1 MESIL
6 NLRQQ
11 TIEKLKQY
19 HLDSVMF
26 YLAFITYVVGHFLSG
41 TMYIYVFNDKFLY
54 NVWLIACFLA
64 LVKICLFN
72 TYRSWKD
79 TGLVV
84 GIGLIIWVS
93 CLNTNSW
100 DMIYYYVMII
110 AAQDMKF
117 ENIVKVS
124 LVTLVIMLVFT
135 FISAK
140 LGIIVGM
147 TNMRDGSTDLRY
159 ALGTVYPTDLAARLF
174 YIELFYVVLRKF
186 KLTLPEYVIWM
197 TVIAF
202 GYIVTNTRLDA
213 ILMVMIL
220 LTVLL
225 KKQVISFLKK
235 LKITGISVISAT
247 MILLIIGVTYLYK
260 PHNFLLDKI
269 DHLLSGRLRVG
280 HIAFER
286 FNVSFFGQV
295 VPQNGNGGLHKYAYE
310 YFYIDCSYIRVL
322 MMNGLVVFLILMLA
336 LFWMIRYFWN
346 VKAYTLLLAL
356 LFVLVSSVID
366 QHLLEISYDCI
377 FLTLFSNITYLKNRW
392 E

>member
-1 MESIL
+1 
-6 NLRQQ
+6 
-11 TIEKLKQY
+11 
-19 HLDSVMF
+19 
-26 YLAFITYVVGHFLSG
+26 
-41 TMYIYVFNDKFLY
+41 MYIYVIDTSLLY
-54 NVWLIACFLA
+54 GIWLSACFVA
-64 LVKICLFN
+64 LIKVGLFN
-72 TYRSWKD
+72 IYHSWKD
-79 TGLVV
+79 MGLVV

-117 ENIVKVS
+117 KNIVKIF
-124 LVTLVIMLVFT
+124 LVTLVVMLIFT

-174 YIELFYVVLRKF
+174 YIELFYIVLRKF

-225 KKQVISFLKK
+225 KKQVINFLEK
-235 LKITGISVISAT
+235 LKFTGISVISAA
-247 MILLIIGVTYLYK
+247 IISFIIGITYLYK

-269 DHLLSGRLRVG
+269 DHLLSGRLRFG

-286 FNVSFFGQV
+286 FNVPFFGQV
-295 VPQNGNGGLHKYAYE
+295 VPQVGNGGLHKHTYE

-322 MMNGLVVFLILMLA
+322 MMNGLFSFLILMIV
-336 LFWMIRYFWN
+336 LFWMIHYFLDA
-346 VKAYTLLLAL
+346 KAYTLLLAL
-356 LFVLVSSVID
+356 LFVLLSSVID
-366 QHLLEISYDCI
+366 QHLLEISFDCI
-377 FLTLFSNITYLKNRW
+377 LLTLFSNITYFKERL